1 MMTKRYFTLALAAL
15 CSLQWVIPANAQSTM
30 LTGIV
35 QQPAAVTRVR
45 PGYTPMYPRYG
56 AYAATPAPVQPV
68 IIQSPPRTY
77 VRTVYVQ
84 DRRTY
89 FDRHPMIKK
98 ATIGAGVG
106 AGVGA
111 LTGLVTH
118 RGVLRGAAIGAG
130 TGATVGVIRASKIM
144 RRHPIIRDVATGAVA
159 GLGLGWAGS
168 RRHGR
173 IAQFTGV
180 GAAIGLGVGLFKH
193 LR

>member
-1 MMTKRYFTLALAAL
+1 MISSRLSALLLALA
-15 CSLQWVIPANAQSTM
+15 CSAQMAVPAYAQSTM
-30 LTGIV
+30 LTGV
-35 QQPAAVTRVR
+35 VERPVTVTRVQ
-45 PGYTPMYPRYG
+45 PGYVPMYPRYG
-56 AYAATPAPVQPV
+56 TYAPAPVQRPAIV
-68 IIQSPPRTY
+68 QAAPRTY

-89 FDRHPMIKK
+89 WQRHPMIKK
-98 ATIGAGVG
+98 ATIGAGIG

-111 LTGLVTH
+111 VTGLVTH

-130 TGATVGVIRASKIM
+130 TGATIGVIRASRIM

-159 GLGLGWAGS
+159 GLGLGWAGT

-173 IAQFTGV
+173 IGQFTGV
-180 GAAIGLGVGLFKH
+180 GAALGLGVGLWKH